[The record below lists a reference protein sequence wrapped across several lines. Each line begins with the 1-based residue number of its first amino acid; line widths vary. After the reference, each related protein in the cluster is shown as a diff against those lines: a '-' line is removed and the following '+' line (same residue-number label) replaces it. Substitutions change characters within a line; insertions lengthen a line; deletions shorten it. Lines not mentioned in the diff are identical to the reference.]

1 MNTILIICPP
11 EKRGATMGLIAL
23 VMMAAPAIGPTLS
36 GVIVDSLNWRWLFYI
51 VIPIVIISIMI
62 GMKYIQN
69 VSELTRPKVDYPSI
83 LLSTLGFG
91 GFVYSF
97 SASGDLGWS
106 DAKVYGAL
114 IVGLISLCIF
124 VVRQLKIEN
133 PILELRAFKVPMFT
147 LSVGLIVVI
156 FNNDN

>member
-69 VSELTRPKVDYPSI
+69 VSELTRPK
-83 LLSTLGFG
+83 
-91 GFVYSF
+91 
-97 SASGDLGWS
+97 
-106 DAKVYGAL
+106 
-114 IVGLISLCIF
+114 
-124 VVRQLKIEN
+124 
-133 PILELRAFKVPMFT
+133 
-147 LSVGLIVVI
+147 
-156 FNNDN
+156 

>member
-1 MNTILIICPP
+1 
-11 EKRGATMGLIAL
+11 MGLIAL

-91 GFVYSF
+91 GLVYSF

-106 DAKVYGAL
+106 DAKVYSAL
-114 IVGLISLCIF
+114 LVGLISLCIF
-124 VVRQLKIEN
+124 IVRQLK
-133 PILELRAFKVPMFT
+133 LRIQF
-147 LSVGLIVVI
+147 
-156 FNNDN
+156 

>member
-1 MNTILIICPP
+1 
-11 EKRGATMGLIAL
+11 MGLIAL

-51 VIPIVIISIMI
+51 VIPVVIISIMI

-91 GFVYSF
+91 GLVYSF
-97 SASGDLGWS
+97 SASGDLGYLMR
-106 DAKVYGAL
+106 KCMAL
-114 IVGLISLCIF
+114 YLLGLSHYVF
-124 VVRQLKIEN
+124 
-133 PILELRAFKVPMFT
+133 
-147 LSVGLIVVI
+147 LS
-156 FNNDN
+156 FDN

>member
-1 MNTILIICPP
+1 
-11 EKRGATMGLIAL
+11 MGLIAL

-83 LLSTLGFG
+83 LLSTL
-91 GFVYSF
+91 
-97 SASGDLGWS
+97 DLAG
-106 DAKVYGAL
+106 
-114 IVGLISLCIF
+114 LCIAL
-124 VVRQLKIEN
+124 VHR
-133 PILELRAFKVPMFT
+133 
-147 LSVGLIVVI
+147 VI
-156 FNNDN
+156 